1 MFRLGDKLE
10 VNKINNRI
18 SPIQDNEIEEYF
30 ATKKLNLVATLDAE
44 KIIMEDYAYIPV
56 FEKGS
61 ATLQSSKV
69 TGLVNAAVGV
79 PWTFTYVDIAE

>member
-1 MFRLGDKLE
+1 M
-10 VNKINNRI
+10 I
-18 SPIQDNEIEEYF
+18 
-30 ATKKLNLVATLDAE
+30 DAE